1 VANKEWDVDII
12 SLPFGFP
19 QRIRGIRNEIRNALH
34 DGKAVF
40 AAASND
46 GGNAD
51 RAFPASQDDVIC
63 VHSTDGLGNT
73 SLFNPTALSNTD
85 NFCVVGENVEAAWP
99 SETTDK
105 LGGLRRMS
113 GTSVAA
119 AVAVAIAA
127 LMIGFVGHNIP
138 EHVGWAIPL
147 KSRDGIKAIFQTI
160 SERRNGQY
168 DLVNPIK
175 AFGGG
180 SEDERKKILRD
191 VEARL
196 R

>member
-19 QRIRGIRNEIRNALH
+19 QRIRRIRDEIRNALYA
-34 DGKAVF
+34 GKVVF

-63 VHSTDGLGNT
+63 IHSTDGLGNT
-73 SLFNPTALSNTD
+73 SPFNPTALNNTD

-99 SETTDK
+99 SEAPGK
-105 LGGLRRMS
+105 LGGTRRMS

-119 AVAVAIAA
+119 SVAVAIAA
-127 LMIGFVGHNIP
+127 LMVGFVGHNIP
-138 EHVGWAIPL
+138 EHDDWAIPL
-147 KSRDGIKAIFQTI
+147 KSRDGIKAIFHTI
-160 SERRNGQY
+160 SERRDGQY
-168 DLVNPIK
+168 DLVNPVK
-175 AFGGG
+175 AFSGAT
-180 SEDERKKILRD
+180 EDERQRILRD
-191 VEARL
+191 IQAKL